1 MNNKDIAVETYK
13 YFSTLEGNQCI
24 ATEFAMKVILTIV
37 DDYKAKN
44 ILEMGVGIGAI
55 AYSVLEF
62 AKINNKDFNYVGTE
76 ANEFCLKVLPEYLK
90 DYYPKIKIIAGVS
103 DVSDE
108 ESFELII
115 IDGKDDN
122 INKVEKIISKNGI
135 IIIEGDR
142 QPQLAII
149 KNIFPNSLY
158 TRVISNY
165 KNPNYGP
172 IYSDHFCGG
181 VQLIFINPTLKQK
194 VDYYI
199 YKIKTAVNYRLRSYI
214 K

>member
-62 AKINNKDFNYVGTE
+62 AKVNKKEFNYVGTE

-149 KNIFPNSLY
+149 KNIFPNSSSSAITGLP
-158 TRVISNY
+158 ISRIS
-165 KNPNYGP
+165 G
-172 IYSDHFCGG
+172 F
-181 VQLIFINPTLKQK
+181 
-194 VDYYI
+194 
-199 YKIKTAVNYRLRSYI
+199 
-214 K
+214 